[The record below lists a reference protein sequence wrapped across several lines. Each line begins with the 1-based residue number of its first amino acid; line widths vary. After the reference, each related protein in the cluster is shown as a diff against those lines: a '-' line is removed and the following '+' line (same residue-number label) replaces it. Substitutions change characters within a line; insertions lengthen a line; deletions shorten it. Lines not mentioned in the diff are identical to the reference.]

1 MNKIGLTVLIVCL
14 FLGNGCSSSTDPDID
29 KELISVTITNSEVYT
44 YNTGIGGDEE
54 GASIIRQ
61 ANHFEISDIIR
72 NADTMWEAIYNYKA
86 MSGFKGADY
95 VELKLSRGSD
105 GASPPTDIEII
116 KIEFIIN

>member
-1 MNKIGLTVLIVCL
+1 MKFGLVLLVVCF
-14 FLGNGCSSSTDPDID
+14 FLGTACNSSTDPEI
-29 KELISVTITNSEVYT
+29 ERESLTVTIKNSEIYT

-54 GASIIRQ
+54 GATISRQ
-61 ANHFEISDIIR
+61 ANHFEVSDIIR
-72 NADTMWEAIYNYKA
+72 NADTMWQAVYTYKA
-86 MSGFKGADY
+86 KSGFSGVDY